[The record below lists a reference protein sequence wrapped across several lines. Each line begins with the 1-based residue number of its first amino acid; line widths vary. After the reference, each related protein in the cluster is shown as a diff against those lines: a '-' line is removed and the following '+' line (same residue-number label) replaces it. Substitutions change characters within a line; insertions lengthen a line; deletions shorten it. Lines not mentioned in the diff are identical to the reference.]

1 MMMMLKI
8 AFRNIFRNTRRSVT
22 TIMTIAI
29 GTAAI
34 LLFGAYTL
42 YVTYGLETSAVQ
54 RSGHL
59 TIFRNGYFQFGAGN
73 PAAWGIDDYRGLIRL
88 IKADPVMASMVEV
101 ATPTQS
107 IGGIAGNAA
116 SGTSKTFFG
125 VGFVP
130 SERDAM
136 KHWNEY
142 GVGSLGLKRAG
153 IEDDDTSRAVLG
165 KGLVR
170 ILGLCAQL
178 HQPDCPAARAAPA
191 DPAHAAELAKLPPR
205 DFSGLGEGGPA
216 AALDDG
222 EPRID
227 LLGATVNG
235 APNVV
240 SVLVHRV
247 ESQGVKELDENYVG
261 VNLALAQ
268 QLVYGR
274 TPPKATAVVLQLRRS
289 QDLDRARARLVDL
302 FRTRRLDLEVRD
314 VSELNPFYA
323 QARGLFRSIFSFI
336 ATIIGV
342 VVLFTIANAMSMSVV
357 ERTDEIGTT
366 RALGLRRAG
375 VRRLFLLEGAIVG
388 ALGATAGLLLG
399 FALGMVVNN
408 AGLTWTPPSATDP
421 VPLRL
426 YLFGAWGDVAL
437 VWVALVAVATA
448 AAWAPAGRAARLS
461 VVDALRHV

>member
-1 MMMMLKI
+1 MMMLKI
-8 AFRNIFRNTRRSVT
+8 AVRNIFRNTRRSVT
-22 TIMTIAI
+22 TILTIAI
-29 GTAAI
+29 GTAAV

-42 YVTYGLETSAVQ
+42 YTTYGLETATVQ

-59 TIFRNGYFQFGAGN
+59 TVYRNGYFQFGAGN
-73 PAAWGIDDYRGLIRL
+73 PAAWGIDDYKGLIGL
-88 IKADPVMASMVEV
+88 IKADPVLAPMVEV
-101 ATPTQS
+101 VTPTQA
-107 IGGIAGNAA
+107 IGGIAGNPDN
-116 SGTSKTFFG
+116 GTSKTFFG

-142 GVGSLGLKRAG
+142 GVGSTGLKRAG
-153 IEDDDTSRAVLG
+153 IDDDDTSRGILG

-178 HQPDCPAARAAPA
+178 QVADCPAPRAAPV
-191 DPAHAAELAKLPPR
+191 DPARAAELAKLPTR
-205 DFSGLGEGGPA
+205 SFAGLGEADAGA
-216 AALDDG
+216 ADG
-222 EPRID
+222 ASEPRID

-240 SVLVHRV
+240 SLLVHRV
-247 ESQGVKELDENYVG
+247 EGQGVKELDENYVG

-268 QLVYGR
+268 QLIYGR
-274 TPPKATAVVLQLRRS
+274 SAPKATAVVLQLHRS
-289 QDLDRARARLVDL
+289 QDLDRARDRLRAL
-302 FRTRRLDLEVRD
+302 FRARRLDLEVRD
-314 VSELNPFYA
+314 MAELNPFYT

-336 ATIIGV
+336 SAIIAV
-342 VVLFTIANAMSMSVV
+342 VVLFTIANAMSMSVM

-375 VRRLFLLEGAIVG
+375 VRRLFLLEGAIIGV
-388 ALGATAGLLLG
+388 LGATAGLVLG
-399 FALGMVVNN
+399 FAIGMAVNN
-408 AGLTWTPPSATDP
+408 SGLTWNPPGQVDP
-421 VPLRL
+421 IPLRL
-426 YLFGAWGDVAL
+426 YLFGAWDYVAAI
-437 VWVALVAVATA
+437 WVGLVAVATA